1 MLFKDVKDMIAE
13 IGLPYAYY
21 AFPENTEQDPP
32 YVIFWYPQN
41 DDYVVDD
48 QNYIHITVLYV
59 ELYTS
64 HKNTALENTVEAV
77 LKEHEMVYEKAEE
90 SIDSELLTLV
100 RYSMEV
106 IINA

>member
-21 AFPENTEQDPP
+21 KFPEKTEQDPP
-32 YVIFWYPQN
+32 YVIFWYPQD
-41 DDYVVDD
+41 DDYVADD
-48 QNYIHITVLYV
+48 QNYANITVLHV

-64 HKNTALENTVEAV
+64 HKNTALEKTVEAV

-90 SIDSELLTLV
+90 SVDSELLTLV
-100 RYSMEV
+100 RYQMEV
-106 IINA
+106 IING